1 MDGGLKNYTQSGKK
15 LKIIKKIGNFI
26 IKIMTFKK
34 SNIDGNM
41 FLSYTYNMNIHQ
53 SLYNFMRTYRPKQNS
68 IALTRGGFSMR
79 FNRFFKEIDRVA
91 AGLYKMGVRR
101 GDVVMIA
108 LPNIPQSIVATYA
121 LSRLGAIASM
131 IHPKLS
137 QDEFGEAVEK
147 QNPKVIFLGDINLST
162 FYPRRGNA
170 KCIICHFFL
179 YDYMG
184 LPHAK
189 YFEPYDGDGEE
200 IMFYM
205 HSGGTSGA
213 PKTVMLSSRA
223 TNSMAG
229 NLLHYL
235 TDKFNENNAMLVVL
249 PLFHG
254 FGLCIGMHASI
265 STNMRAVLQPIFN
278 AKKTTKIIARERVT
292 TMLAVPR
299 MVSKLLS
306 YDKFRGHN
314 ISCIEDVFVG
324 GDLVGDDLVEE
335 FDKRMK
341 ECGGHGKLS
350 PGYGLTESCSVC
362 AVTKG
367 EYISGT
373 VGKAIDSVNFK
384 IVDDNL
390 NEVEIGQMGELL
402 INAEQVMSGYL
413 GDEAATKEALVDIDG
428 KKWLRT
434 GDLFKTDNDNN
445 LYFLGRKKRLIKIS
459 GMNVFP
465 VEIERIARELPF
477 VNDCACIEYRVN
489 NKPFIKLL
497 VEGRISEDQKGKVI
511 AHIAKRM
518 SHWSI
523 PKVVECVDVFPRTKI
538 GKIDILELNHEYSQ
552 NN

>member
-1 MDGGLKNYTQSGKK
+1 
-15 LKIIKKIGNFI
+15 
-26 IKIMTFKK
+26 
-34 SNIDGNM
+34 
-41 FLSYTYNMNIHQ
+41 MNINQ
-53 SLYNFMRTYRPKQNS
+53 SLYNFMRTYRKKDNS
-68 IALTRGGFSMR
+68 LAIVRGNFKMR
-79 FNRFFKEIDRVA
+79 FDTFFKEIDRVA

-101 GDVVMIA
+101 GDVVMVA
-108 LPNIPQSIVATYA
+108 LPNIPQSIVVVYA
-121 LSRLGAIASM
+121 LSRIGAIASM

-137 QDEFGEAVEK
+137 RDEFGEAVDK
-147 QNPKVIFLGDINLST
+147 QQPKVVFLSDINMRT
-162 FYPRRGNA
+162 FYPRKGNA
-170 KCIICHFFL
+170 KCVLCHFGL
-179 YDYMG
+179 YSYVG
-184 LPHAK
+184 LPIAN
-189 YFEPYDGDGEE
+189 YFEEYNGDGEE

-278 AKKTTKIIARERVT
+278 AKKTTKIIAKNRVT

-299 MVSKLLS
+299 MISKLLS
-306 YDKFRGHN
+306 YDKFSGHN
-314 ISCIEDVFVG
+314 ISCLEDVFVG
-324 GDLVGDDLVEE
+324 GDLVGDDLVYE

-367 EYISGT
+367 DYISGS
-373 VGKAIDSVNFK
+373 VGKPIDSVEFK
-384 IVDDNL
+384 IVDDKL
-390 NEVEIGQMGELL
+390 NEVQVGEMGELL
-402 INAEQVMSGYL
+402 LNAPQVMSGYFH
-413 GDEAATKEALVDIDG
+413 DERDTYDAFVEIDG
-428 KKWLRT
+428 VKWLRT
-434 GDLFKTDNDNN
+434 GDLFKTDNDRN
-445 LYFLGRKKRLIKIS
+445 LFFLGRKKRLIKIS

-477 VNDCACIEYRVN
+477 VHDCACIEYRVGG
-489 NKPFIKLL
+489 KPYIKLL
-497 VEGRISEDQKGKVI
+497 VEGEITSDQKAKVI
-511 AHIAKRM
+511 SHIAKRM
-518 SHWSI
+518 SHWSV
-523 PKVVECVDVFPRTKI
+523 PKVVECVKEFPRTKI
-538 GKIDILELNHEYSQ
+538 GKIDIMELNNEYSQ
-552 NN
+552 NC